1 MHDAFRA
8 RTLCRP
14 AAVAV
19 AVMTGRY
26 RLLSGLLGGLPIVAL
41 LAVWYLVTGP
51 LALVPSFKFPSP
63 EDAYVSLS
71 DLLSP
76 GYAGATLLGH
86 ILSSVGLVLLGF
98 AAATL
103 TGVPLGLLMGWNRWV
118 DAYLNPIFQIIR
130 PIAPIAWIPLTILWF
145 GLGTPAKVFVI
156 WLAAFSPA
164 LINTHTGIRNINPVL
179 VEAARVNGATT
190 ARLLWDVAIPS
201 ALPTIFTG
209 LRISLQACWMVLVA
223 AELVGSF
230 TGLGHIMII
239 ATRDLDPGMIL
250 IAMVCVAALGV
261 VMSKLLTLIE
271 REVVPWRR

>member
-1 MHDAFRA
+1 M
-8 RTLCRP
+8 
-14 AAVAV
+14 VAG
-19 AVMTGRY
+19 MTSRY
-26 RLLSGLLGGLPIVAL
+26 RLLSGLLGSLPIIAMLV
-41 LAVWYLVTGP
+41 VWYLVTGP
-51 LALVPSFKFPSP
+51 LGLVPSFKFPSP

-76 GYAGATLLGH
+76 GYAGATLFGH
-86 ILSSVGLVLLGF
+86 ILSSLGLVLLGF

-103 TGVPLGLLMGWNRWV
+103 TGVPLGLLMGWNRRV

-164 LINTHTGIRNINPVL
+164 LINTHTGIRNVNPIL